1 MLPIEIPEG
10 TTIES
15 LVTDVVPSLHARMV
29 GADAPGDVFTIAV
42 RVEGRGGWTVRIR
55 GREMKVEEGEAAR
68 PTLWMHTT
76 ERAVERFLE
85 DALGP
90 RRLLPKFA
98 PVGGVTTMSDPR
110 VVKRVAMASGRIEL
124 AVKDDDGERL
134 ADCLRVRRR
143 RAQGNRSGGRGRRR
157 RDAPRHARARPS
169 RGARPGRRAR
179 RRGREGARQPL
190 PRDAARARGG
200 PVLPRETMRAW
211 TLLVLLPAVPACRGH
226 ATPEDCRAMTEH
238 YLDLAVK
245 ETPAAAAMSPAQTA
259 AVRDVERGLKRA
271 VPVYRRFRTTAR
283 L

>member
-29 GADAPGDVFTIAV
+29 GADVPGDVFTIAV

-55 GREMKVEEGEAAR
+55 GQEMKVEEGEAAR

-134 ADCLRVRRR
+134 AI
-143 RAQGNRSGGRGRRR
+143 AFGFG
-157 RDAPRHARARPS
+157 
-169 RGARPGRRAR
+169 
-179 RRGREGARQPL
+179 
-190 PRDAARARGG
+190 DAARKAID
-200 PVLPRETMRAW
+200 
-211 TLLVLLPAVPACRGH
+211 
-226 ATPEDCRAMTEH
+226 PEDADVVVETRLDTLERVLRGELGPEDALADGNVKVRGNRFLAMQ
-238 YLDLAVK
+238 LALAVAPFY
-245 ETPAAAAMSPAQTA
+245 PA
-259 AVRDVERGLKRA
+259 KR
-271 VPVYRRFRTTAR
+271 
-283 L
+283 